1 MAKKDVLKQFTALK
15 GVGES
20 KAQLL
25 YENGYTSLEKL
36 QNTSVEELTKIKG
49 ITEKSAKELLKQ
61 IPSTI
66 TAQQTV
72 KKVSKQKTQPRKET
86 TEKPTPSKESEE
98 KPLPSAKPE
107 ETIEE
112 KAEEYKVKKK
122 PKLNKEQQQMLQIR
136 NDLKERTPT
145 FLREEWFRYKRI
157 PKNWRR
163 PDGITSKMRKN
174 LKYRPSKVRVGFRGP
189 KKTRHLHPSGFEEI
203 TIHTLDELDAINPDT
218 QAVRIGGTVGTKKRL
233 EILKK
238 AQKKDIRILNMRG

>member
-36 QNTSVEELTKIKG
+36 QNASVEELIKTKG

-61 IPSTI
+61 IPET
-66 TAQQTV
+66 TPAQPTD
-72 KKVSKQKTQPRKET
+72 KKAPKQKTKPQEKT
-86 TEKPTPSKESEE
+86 AEKPTPSEEKDEKPIPPAKSEE
-98 KPLPSAKPE
+98 
-107 ETIEE
+107 TDEE
-112 KAEEYKVKKK
+112 KEEEYKVKKK
-122 PKLNKEQQQMLQIR
+122 PKLNKEQQHMLHIR
-136 NDLKERTPT
+136 NDLKQRTPI

-189 KKTRHLHPSGFEEI
+189 KKTRHLHSSGFEEI
-203 TIHTLDELDAINPDT
+203 TIHTIDELDTINPDT

-238 AQKKDIRILNMRG
+238 AQKKDIRILNMSG